1 MNNFNTA
8 RTIDLLGYLP
18 DVLQNTKEM
27 QAIMAA
33 ETPEIQALWKA
44 CEDVMNDQFI
54 AEATE
59 NGVARRER
67 MLGISPFAT
76 DTLEDRKFRLL
87 SRYNEQL
94 PYTRRSL
101 MQQLATLCGA
111 DGYEIQFLTKDFTVK
126 VKVELTAKKQEAAV
140 SEMLE
145 RVLPYNMV
153 FTVELLYNQWQMVK
167 AYTWGALA
175 SRTWKEIR
183 EEVL

>member
-1 MNNFNTA
+1 MDNFNTA

-18 DVLQNTKEM
+18 DVLKDTKEM
-27 QAIMAA
+27 QAIMQT
-33 ETPEIQALWKA
+33 ETPEIQALWQA

-59 NGVARRER
+59 NGVARREK

-76 DTLEDRKFRLL
+76 DTLDDRKFRIL
-87 SRYNEQL
+87 SRYNENI

-101 MQQLATLCGA
+101 MRQLAALCGE
-111 DGYEIQFLTKDFTVK
+111 DGYSVQFLTKDFTVK
-126 VKVELTAKKQEAAV
+126 VKVELTAKKQETAV
-140 SEMLE
+140 SELLE
-145 RVLPYNMV
+145 RILPYNMV

-175 SRTWKEIR
+175 ARTWNQVR